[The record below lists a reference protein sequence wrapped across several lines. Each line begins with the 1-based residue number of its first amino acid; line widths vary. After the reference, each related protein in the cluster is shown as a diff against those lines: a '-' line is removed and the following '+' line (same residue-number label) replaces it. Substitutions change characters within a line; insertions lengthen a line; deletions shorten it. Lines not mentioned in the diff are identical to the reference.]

1 MLKAIITL
9 TLSSFA
15 IGFSGVPACRE
26 QPNRTDKPIVENQTT
41 DSSGL
46 KTLAES
52 SHSAITDPFVAVI
65 RDPQTYEKIR
75 KLDASLPQLE
85 ADFFRLNT
93 VIAAFLGTR
102 NTSGYGVA
110 ISRSANGDI
119 RVAEKAPPKDA
130 MTAQVITS
138 PYKLVSFAPAGTTA
152 VALSLGDA
160 FQQRA
165 QLYRISSGNFGL
177 SGGFTGR
184 KESFQLNG
192 KLQLTRLGDLITI
205 GFAIVS
211 GGGQR
216 ERSLRDSAT
225 GMIKDGQIVI
235 NRMSHGSLLDPPSGD
250 LEVKGKF
257 LDKNQLTLEL
267 VSKPLNVPESY
278 GGGGTITADLVAAS
292 AN

>member
-1 MLKAIITL
+1 MLKAITIL
-9 TLSSFA
+9 TLSFFA

-26 QPNRTDKPIVENQTT
+26 QPNSTDKAIVENQKT
-41 DSSGL
+41 DSGEF

-65 RDPQTYEKIR
+65 RDPETFEKIR
-75 KLDASLPQLE
+75 KLDASLPKLE

-102 NTSGYGVA
+102 NTSGYSVA
-110 ISRSANGDI
+110 ISRSANGEI

-138 PYKLVSFAPAGTTA
+138 PYKLVSFAPEGTTA
-152 VALSLGDA
+152 VTLSLGET

-165 QLYRISSGNFGL
+165 QLYRINSGSFQL

-184 KESFQLNG
+184 KESFQLSG

-205 GFAIVS
+205 GFAVVS

-250 LEVKGKF
+250 VQVKGKF
-257 LDKNQLTLEL
+257 LEKNQLKLEL
-267 VSKPLNVPESY
+267 SSKLMNVPESY
-278 GGGGTITADLVAAS
+278 GGGGTILADLVAAS